1 MSFRTEFMAELLI
14 HLDFHHHEMGEPT
27 MEAFFSVLKGEN
39 RDLVMEAMRRLRT
52 AEWMP
57 KPYDVLAELATMRT
71 ERHRAQSFVY
81 SVYRLEAGGKP
92 EKLSARTGTHTE
104 EALLGPRGEV
114 ATGTFGHTNTLF
126 LPGQPRNRRLFV
138 RDASGKVVAMLDRR
152 EGEDIR
158 WAHKP

>member
-71 ERHRAQSFVY
+71 ERHRA
-81 SVYRLEAGGKP
+81 RREAAAELKALP
-92 EKLSARTGTHTE
+92 VAEPTEAERQNVLQQLRAFTAKLIRGMRTAPAEPRTVAESA
-104 EALLGPRGEV
+104 AEV
-114 ATGTFGHTNTLF
+114 A
-126 LPGQPRNRRLFV
+126 RLRV
-138 RDASGKVVAMLDRR
+138 VDRTDPAKQAAVEAQKQRMRDAGLL
-152 EGEDIR
+152 
-158 WAHKP
+158 